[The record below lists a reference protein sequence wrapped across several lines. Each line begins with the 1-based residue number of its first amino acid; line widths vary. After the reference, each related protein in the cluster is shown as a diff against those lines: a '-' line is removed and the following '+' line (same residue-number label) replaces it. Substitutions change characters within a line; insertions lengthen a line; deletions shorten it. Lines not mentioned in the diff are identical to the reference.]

1 MDTELGL
8 LELYSVTDSDNNTYR
23 YKILPCSMYFRR
35 NLHAL
40 VPSGLL
46 MKYDYCFIPTCQLRK
61 LELNKSINS

>member
-23 YKILPCSMYFRR
+23 YKILPCSMYFRT

-40 VPSGLL
+40 VPSGE
-46 MKYDYCFIPTCQLRK
+46 LRK